1 MGCTQDRKGS
11 NTWWWTAQK
20 FCFPLAG
27 QNSVRQCAESY
38 CWCGETLGH
47 FPGRPCT
54 TVPVPGAALQPCSD
68 MGPLETQKILP
79 LPSESRLYWFQNL
92 PQVSLWS
99 LWMSGDPKLNFNLN
113 QTQPSPV
120 TFHPKEL
127 QELFWDTPSTPIPPE
142 SCLSH
147 VCAAERAQTGG
158 SSWLTSLL
166 FRAHPFS
173 PEFV

>member
-1 MGCTQDRKGS
+1 MGCTQDRKG
-11 NTWWWTAQK
+11 NRKWWWAAQK

-54 TVPVPGAALQPCSD
+54 ASVPGAALQPCSD
-68 MGPLETQKILP
+68 MGLLETQKILP
-79 LPSESRLYWFQNL
+79 LPSVQALLIPEST
-92 PQVSLWS
+92 PHVSLWS
-99 LWMSGDPKLNFNLN
+99 LWMSGDPKLSLNLN
-113 QTQPSPV
+113 QTETQPSPV

-127 QELFWDTPSTPIPPE
+127 QELFWDTPPTPIPPE

-147 VCAAERAQTGG
+147 VCAAETASDRWKQ
-158 SSWLTSLL
+158 L
-166 FRAHPFS
+166 AHIS
-173 PEFV
+173 AG

>member
-1 MGCTQDRKGS
+1 MVVD
-11 NTWWWTAQK
+11 
-20 FCFPLAG
+20 
-27 QNSVRQCAESY
+27 
-38 CWCGETLGH
+38 
-47 FPGRPCT
+47 
-54 TVPVPGAALQPCSD
+54 CS
-68 MGPLETQKILP
+68 KILLSSSWPELSQAMCRKLLLMWRNPWTLSWKTMHSPSPWSCSAAMLRYGAPGDTENSPPPFRVQALLIPESTPRRFVKP
-79 LPSESRLYWFQNL
+79 LNEWW
-92 PQVSLWS
+92 PQ
-99 LWMSGDPKLNFNLN
+99 LNFNLN